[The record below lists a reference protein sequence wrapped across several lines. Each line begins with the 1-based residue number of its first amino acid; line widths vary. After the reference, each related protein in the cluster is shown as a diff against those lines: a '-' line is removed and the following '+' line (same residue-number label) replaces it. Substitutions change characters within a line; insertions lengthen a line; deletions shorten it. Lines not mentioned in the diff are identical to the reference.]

1 MRTFMFKIPS
11 GFNIGMYFKLQPQ
24 GEFLLLEIIL
34 LIFLSVPSDN
44 LLFANDM
51 IKSFAKLYQNDFLLE
66 FIAPLCSFQKL
77 KRKDA
82 NLY

>member
-1 MRTFMFKIPS
+1 MFLPGESQKWGSLVGFCLWGRTES
-11 GFNIGMYFKLQPQ
+11 DTS
-24 GEFLLLEIIL
+24 E
-34 LIFLSVPSDN
+34 VSDN
-44 LLFANDM
+44 LLIANDM

-77 KRKDA
+77 KRKGA